1 MVGKVKVEKI
11 TEELVNPILQ
21 KENFELIDIEF
32 KKEGPHRYLRIYIDK
47 IGGITLDDCQK
58 VSEQLSEKLDE
69 VDPIEDNYFLEVSS
83 PGLDR
88 PLKKDSDFERFQ
100 GENVEVKLYEPINN
114 QKIFEGELI
123 GLYNNKIKLNIE
135 NMGLIEIPRE
145 KVAITKLSI
154 KF

>member
-1 MVGKVKVEKI
+1 MGKVKVEKI